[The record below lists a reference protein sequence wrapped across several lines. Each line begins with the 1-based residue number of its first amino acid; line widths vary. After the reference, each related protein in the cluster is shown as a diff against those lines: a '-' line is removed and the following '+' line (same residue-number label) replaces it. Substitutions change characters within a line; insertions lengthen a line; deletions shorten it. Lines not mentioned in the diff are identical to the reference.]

1 MTATAPTP
9 ARRRALEVIAG
20 HAALQDRRIVDVG
33 CGEGG
38 LVRALTLKGGH
49 VVGVECGA
57 EMLERAR
64 AAEPAGDERYV
75 EGVGQSLPLPDA
87 SADIVVFM
95 NSLHHVPTPHMAAAL
110 AEAAR
115 VLVPDGLVLVNE
127 PIADGDFF
135 QLTRLVEDEEDVR
148 AAAHAAIRQVV
159 AAGLFTEQD
168 EIVYLNP
175 VRMESYEAF
184 ALRMGLIDAGRKARV
199 AAQEATLRAKFDEL
213 AQPRDGAF
221 FFDQPARLNILVKPA
236 R

>member
-1 MTATAPTP
+1 MTEPI
-9 ARRRALEVIAG
+9 RRRALEVLADHVDLAG
-20 HAALQDRRIVDVG
+20 RRVVDVG

-38 LVRALTLKGGH
+38 LVRALVQRGAR

-75 EGVGQSLPLPDA
+75 EGVGQALPLPDR
-87 SADIVVFM
+87 SADRIVFM
-95 NSLHHVPTPHMAAAL
+95 NSLHHVPEEHMAAAL

-115 VLVPDGLVLVNE
+115 VLVPGGLALVNE

-135 QLTRLVEDEEDVR
+135 RLTRLVEDEEAVR
-148 AAAHAAIRQVV
+148 AAALAAVKG
-159 AAGLFTEQD
+159 ACASGLFVERA

-184 ALRMGLIDAGRKARV
+184 ALRMGLIDGTRKARV
-199 AAQEATLRAKFDEL
+199 AAAEAELRATFHAL
-213 AQPRDGAF
+213 AAPRDGAF
-221 FFDQPARLNILVKPA
+221 FFDQPARLTILEKPVA
-236 R
+236 EG